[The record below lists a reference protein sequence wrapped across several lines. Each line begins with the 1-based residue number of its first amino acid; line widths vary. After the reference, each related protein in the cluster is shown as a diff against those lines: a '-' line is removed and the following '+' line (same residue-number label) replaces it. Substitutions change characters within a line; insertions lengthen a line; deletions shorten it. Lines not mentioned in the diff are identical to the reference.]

1 MVTDEPLSVSTV
13 REQLRV
19 RCSNWARVIT
29 SAKHWRI
36 GAWIPG
42 APLTSQRPPA
52 TLLRADGTVA
62 AKAATGRA
70 IAAPRISGPL
80 MPPLLPRAGYRQKMK
95 CSESD
100 SYELSSF
107 GSMAKLDEQK

>member
-80 MPPLLPRAGYRQKMK
+80 IAAPFTTTRLL
-95 CSESD
+95 
-100 SYELSSF
+100 
-107 GSMAKLDEQK
+107 AKNEMFRIRLL